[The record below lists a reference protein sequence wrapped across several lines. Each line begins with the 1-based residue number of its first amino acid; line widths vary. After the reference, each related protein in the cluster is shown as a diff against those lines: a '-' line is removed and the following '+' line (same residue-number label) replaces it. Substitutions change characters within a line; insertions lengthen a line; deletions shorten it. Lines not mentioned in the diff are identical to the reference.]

1 LTTIGSQRGGT
12 ALDRHSETYDDVPYG
27 GFYTQEQIREVIQYA
42 AERYITVIPEIDI
55 PGHTLA
61 VLAAYP
67 HLGCTGGPY
76 EVARGW
82 GIFEDVLCAGNDSV
96 FTFLEDVFTEVAELF
111 PSQYI
116 HIGGDECLKNRWAAC
131 PKCRQR
137 IRDLGIW
144 PLYAHTPEE
153 QLQSYLIK
161 RVEEMINRKGKKIIG
176 WDEILEGGIAPNATI
191 MSWRGTQGGI
201 NAAREGHDVIITPEA
216 YVYLDYYQSP
226 NIDKEPFTFGWLTDL
241 AKTYSFDPVPAGLP
255 EDKRHH
261 ILGGQVNIW
270 TEYMATPEHVEYM
283 LLPRMAAF
291 AETLWH
297 GNAGNDYNG
306 FVKRMYKQSLL
317 LDQLGY
323 MNCKEAYDIQAV
335 CRQDTLRHTIQLTL
349 STFDNAPIYYTIDG
363 SEPNEKSLKYT
374 EPLVLDQ
381 SCVIHAVTYRDG
393 HPGATLTREFSIHK
407 ATARPVT
414 LGYAPDPRYTFQ
426 GASTLVDGMTGYNE
440 SYRTGTWIGFLAGSL
455 DATIRLDDQTS
466 FSKVSFNTFVN
477 TRGALFPPASLT
489 IQVSD
494 DGKQYRTVYNE
505 RFPEVAAH
513 IKPEV
518 FPISATFEEQTAN
531 YVKIIAG
538 NTWRLPSWHERQ
550 GYTHLMVDEL
560 VVE

>member
-1 LTTIGSQRGGT
+1 M
-12 ALDRHSETYDDVPYG
+12 PYG